1 MQAGNTKKS
10 TTASGNLVL
19 EDAFITVPPFASFF
33 YDGTCYSANWVVV
46 ILFEWGNLNPQ
57 ECVRTTKNKRNFG

>member
-19 EDAFITVPPFASFF
+19 EDAFNPVPPLASFF

-46 ILFEWGNLNPQ
+46 ILFE
-57 ECVRTTKNKRNFG
+57 

>member
-10 TTASGNLVL
+10 TTAAGNLVL
-19 EDAFITVPPFASFF
+19 EDAFNPVTPLASFF

-46 ILFEWGNLNPQ
+46 ILFE
-57 ECVRTTKNKRNFG
+57 